1 MNAWT
6 YLFAGICVEVIGTLS
21 LKLSNGFTQKAYT
34 GLSLVCFGIALYC
47 IARAARAI
55 DISIAYAIWSGVGIC
70 LITIF
75 SMVLFDEKMTILKAF
90 YMALVI
96 IGVVGLQA
104 LSNKSLS

>member
-6 YLFAGICVEVIGTLS
+6 YLFVGICVEVIGTMS
-21 LKLSNGFTQKAYT
+21 LKLSNGFTLKAFT
-34 GLSLVCFGIALYC
+34 GLSLMCFGIALFC

-75 SMVLFDEKMTILKAF
+75 SMVLFDEKMTLIKAF
-90 YMALVI
+90 YMALI
-96 IGVVGLQA
+96 IVGVVGLQT
-104 LSNKSLS
+104 LTHKVNT